1 MNKKIMPN
9 EPQYRQFLDEV
20 KTEIRQ
26 AKIRVARS
34 ANHELIQLYWRLG
47 KAITDKQE
55 ALGWGKSVV
64 EQLARDLQRIFE
76 GRSGFSAQNL
86 WYIAKPV

>member
-1 MNKKIMPN
+1 MFILSRNISIFIIFTQKCMSKSIIPN
-9 EPQYRQFLDEV
+9 EPQYRQFLDEI

-34 ANHELIQLYWRLG
+34 ANRELIQLYWRLG

-55 ALGWGKSVV
+55 ALSWGKSVV
-64 EQLARDLQRIFE
+64 EQLARDL
-76 GRSGFSAQNL
+76 
-86 WYIAKPV
+86 